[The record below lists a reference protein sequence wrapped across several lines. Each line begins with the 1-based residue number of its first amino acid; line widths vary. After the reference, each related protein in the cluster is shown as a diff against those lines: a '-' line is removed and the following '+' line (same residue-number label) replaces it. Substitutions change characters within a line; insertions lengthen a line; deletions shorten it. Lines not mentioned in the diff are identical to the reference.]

1 MNTKRYTLSDA
12 HSTQF
17 YQLPKWL
24 VALRVEAEISNEAIL
39 LYLLA
44 LLYNAAQTA
53 PESDLYAQFFA
64 MPPEEHKPSFD
75 IKLYEKYDIF
85 DYLNEERSPEHET

>member
-39 LYLLA
+39 YCILTCEIAY
-44 LLYNAAQTA
+44 
-53 PESDLYAQFFA
+53 S
-64 MPPEEHKPSFD
+64 
-75 IKLYEKYDIF
+75 
-85 DYLNEERSPEHET
+85 